1 MYYGPS
7 IYHASVI
14 NRKRLHPALHVC
26 GQLRAARAA
35 VQFGGGIM
43 TDRTFSMS
51 ERVLDALIAAV
62 TATAAPEKKRA

>member
-1 MYYGPS
+1 
-7 IYHASVI
+7 
-14 NRKRLHPALHVC
+14 
-26 GQLRAARAA
+26 
-35 VQFGGGIM
+35 M